1 MMNQGDSA
9 FKEPPG
15 MYSYV
20 DEISELVQQDV
31 QLEDIMRVSFNQKL
45 TTTAE
50 KVKISKVNDSSMSI
64 RFGDCSAVGGILSDK
79 SLLFF
84 EENGVNNNDPSLED

>member
-1 MMNQGDSA
+1 
-9 FKEPPG
+9 
-15 MYSYV
+15 
-20 DEISELVQQDV
+20 
-31 QLEDIMRVSFNQKL
+31 
-45 TTTAE
+45 
-50 KVKISKVNDSSMSI
+50 MSI

>member
-1 MMNQGDSA
+1 
-9 FKEPPG
+9 
-15 MYSYV
+15 
-20 DEISELVQQDV
+20 
-31 QLEDIMRVSFNQKL
+31 MRVSFSQKL

-50 KVKISKVNDSSMSI
+50 KVKNSKVNDSSMSI